1 MTSPAP
7 VNRQVTLAARPVGAP
22 TATDFAL
29 VEHPVPAP
37 GEGELLLRNLYLSLD
52 PYMRGRMSDAES
64 YAAPMAVGDVMVGG
78 TVARVQASR
87 HPDWQPGDLVL
98 AYGGWQDY
106 ALSDGRGL
114 GRLDPGMAHPSL
126 ALGVLG
132 MPGFTAYM
140 GLLDIGQ
147 PRPGETVVVAAASGA
162 VGSVVGQIARLKG
175 CRVVGVAGG
184 NEKCHYV
191 VDELGFD
198 ACADHRAK
206 DFPQQL
212 EAACRQGIDVYFENV
227 GGAVFDA
234 VLPLLNARARV
245 PLCGLIAQYN
255 DTELPPGPDRLGL
268 LMRTILTKRIRM
280 QGFIIFEDYGARFG
294 EFLAAMGEWVRQ
306 GRIKVREDVV
316 EGLENAPQAF
326 IGMLEGRNFGK
337 LVVRVSGD

>member
-1 MTSPAP
+1 MAANPLAGNRTSSLHTNATVDVRWWPDTHRPALSMSSPAL
-7 VNRQVTLAARPVGAP
+7 NRQVTLASRPVGAP
-22 TATDFAL
+22 TAADFAL

-184 NEKCHYV
+184 NEKCRYV

-255 DTELPPGPDRLGL
+255 DTELPP
-268 LMRTILTKRIRM
+268 
-280 QGFIIFEDYGARFG
+280 
-294 EFLAAMGEWVRQ
+294 
-306 GRIKVREDVV
+306 
-316 EGLENAPQAF
+316 
-326 IGMLEGRNFGK
+326 
-337 LVVRVSGD
+337 